1 MAMQSASLAGGQ
13 LLLAAH
19 AEGLGACWMCGPL
32 FAPQAVRDALDLP
45 ADWEPQA
52 LIVLGWPAEQPAAR
66 ARQAIRGHGAVA
78 MNVVALAGGVGGAKL
93 ADGLAQV
100 VPSGSLT
107 IIVNTG
113 DDFEHLGLHISP
125 DLDTVCYTLA
135 GLSNRTTGW
144 GRSDERWR
152 FLETLEA
159 LGGPTWFRLGDRDLA
174 LHHERTRRLAAGER
188 LSDVTRALAAR
199 LGVPATV
206 LPMTD
211 DAVRTMVL
219 TDEGEIPFQVYFVAR
234 ACEPPVRGFRF
245 DGAERARPAAGV
257 LEALADADVIVL
269 CPSNPWVSL
278 DPILALPG
286 VREVV
291 GRGVALGV
299 SPIIRGQA
307 LKGPAAKMFR
317 ELGIEPSSRAVADHY
332 RGLLRGLVLDLD
344 DDSEAAGIEA
354 AGTRT
359 LATRTVM
366 KGRSARRRL
375 ADEVLDFARH
385 LTR

>member
-1 MAMQSASLAGGQ
+1 
-13 LLLAAH
+13 
-19 AEGLGACWMCGPL
+19 
-32 FAPQAVRDALDLP
+32 
-45 ADWEPQA
+45 
-52 LIVLGWPAEQPAAR
+52 
-66 ARQAIRGHGAVA
+66 
-78 MNVVALAGGVGGAKL
+78 MNVAALAGGVGGAKL

-100 VPSGSLT
+100 VPPGSLT

-135 GLSNRTTGW
+135 GLANRTTGW
-144 GRSDERWR
+144 GRSDEGWR

-174 LHHERTRRLAAGER
+174 LHHERTRRLGAGER
-188 LSDVTRALAAR
+188 LSDVTRDLAMR
-199 LGVPATV
+199 MGVPAKV

-245 DGAERARPAAGV
+245 DGAERARPADGV
-257 LEALADADVIVL
+257 LEALAAADIIVL

-286 VREVV
+286 VREAV

-317 ELGIEPSSRAVADHY
+317 EMGIEPSSRAVAEHY
-332 RGLLRGLVLDLD
+332 QGMLRGMVLDLED
-344 DDSEAAGIEA
+344 APETAGIEA
-354 AGTRT
+354 TGTRT

-375 ADEVLDFARH
+375 AEEVLDFARH

>member
-1 MAMQSASLAGGQ
+1 
-13 LLLAAH
+13 
-19 AEGLGACWMCGPL
+19 
-32 FAPQAVRDALDLP
+32 
-45 ADWEPQA
+45 
-52 LIVLGWPAEQPAAR
+52 
-66 ARQAIRGHGAVA
+66 

-100 VPSGSLT
+100 VPPESLT

-135 GLSNRTTGW
+135 GLANRTTGW
-144 GRSDERWR
+144 GRSDEGWR

-159 LGGPTWFRLGDRDLA
+159 FGGPTWFRLGDRDLA
-174 LHHERTRRLAAGER
+174 LHVERTRRLAAGER

-199 LGVPATV
+199 MGVSATV

-245 DGAERARPAAGV
+245 DGAEKARPAPGM
-257 LEALADADVIVL
+257 LEALAAADVVVL

-278 DPILALPG
+278 DPILAVPG
-286 VREVV
+286 VRQAV
-291 GRGVALGV
+291 GRRLTVGI
-299 SPIIRGQA
+299 SPIVGGQA

-317 ELGIEPSSRAVADHY
+317 EMGIEPSPRAVVDHY
-332 RGLLRGLVLDLD
+332 QGLLRGMVLDLED
-344 DDSEAAGIEA
+344 APEAARIEA
-354 AGTRT
+354 AGTNT

-375 ADEVLDFARH
+375 AEEVLAFARH